1 MDDIEDSV
9 PPTQDEATFRSLFE
23 DTRPSLILL
32 GIIFAVSLVV
42 LAIVWWLDASHNTL
56 GFELAKTCMQVAGVT
71 VIGAIVG
78 IATFTY
84 QHKRERAAKDRDQK
98 LEDWRRDNDTR
109 RDERRRQDDLLR
121 SILGDTIGAYHAVK
135 RARRLLK
142 AEVGPSQQVPMSFEV
157 YDQYIKSIIDEQ
169 LEFET
174 LTLVAGA
181 VDDSRL
187 PRTPPWPSARPKD
200 KDKPP
205 LVAMFSKI
213 EDSLQELV
221 REYERSR
228 HEVKQAG
235 DMSLAQLPKARQYLT
250 TSGFYTGMKV
260 PMDEVVKL
268 LQRALLEP
276 LLFPAVRAEND
287 DGQA

>member
-1 MDDIEDSV
+1 
-9 PPTQDEATFRSLFE
+9 
-23 DTRPSLILL
+23 
-32 GIIFAVSLVV
+32 
-42 LAIVWWLDASHNTL
+42 
-56 GFELAKTCMQVAGVT
+56 
-71 VIGAIVG
+71 
-78 IATFTY
+78 
-84 QHKRERAAKDRDQK
+84 
-98 LEDWRRDNDTR
+98 
-109 RDERRRQDDLLR
+109 
-121 SILGDTIGAYHAVK
+121 
-135 RARRLLK
+135 
-142 AEVGPSQQVPMSFEV
+142 MSFEV